1 MAATWRCH
9 DVRPSRASWV
19 YSASCVSF
27 LALCGSVGYGSLS
40 VGMLMCSDIEVSGL
54 GGVKWV
60 DSCRGYCR

>member
-1 MAATWRCH
+1 
-9 DVRPSRASWV
+9 
-19 YSASCVSF
+19 
-27 LALCGSVGYGSLS
+27 LS